1 MTCHHAPCD
10 CVPERRDRPKMSST
24 PTPCSA
30 VTEPLESGRVVER
43 IKRESFDR
51 QPGLR
56 HRRRTTH
63 QHEGQESIAWQ
74 VSPNHRL
81 TTHDQP
87 QAPLGQPIKGSI
99 KGSESLTHF
108 EAKDSDP
115 LMDRPIPRH
124 RHRKARPPRRQ
135 SLPPWPS
142 REDSRRSLTAPAGR
156 VARESSRPASPR

>member
-1 MTCHHAPCD
+1 
-10 CVPERRDRPKMSST
+10 MSST

-43 IKRESFDR
+43 IKRESFNR

-115 LMDRPIPRH
+115 LMEAKDSDPLMDR
-124 RHRKARPPRRQ
+124 RRQ
-135 SLPPWPS
+135 NRRDGEYAWGSGRRTGGAGGDPPADHRAGHEGRNRLGEHTPTTS
-142 REDSRRSLTAPAGR
+142 SRRCFR
-156 VARESSRPASPR
+156 RE